1 LNADALQKLGLALAT
16 CALLAQ
22 SAWAG
27 SPGPPEDPFPVSAS
41 ADAPASPSAEPL
53 AAAPPADAATI
64 WQSLRYGGS
73 VLVGEFDAVLDLSP
87 ARSDTPSAPRWV
99 AELRTRMRSKLLPD
113 KEATVRAWF
122 DPTSATVDRFEKL
135 TLGRGASFKRFLF
148 REDGVERVRKEP
160 ARGEDPRRHETWAHE
175 RSSFVAF
182 DSASHG
188 CQLVSDPG
196 ALVYL
201 VSFGPGRWQE
211 DPGACVV
218 SGKTLYRI
226 SLAKRGQDVRELR
239 YRVRGDQDMVRSG
252 RRPITR
258 YEVVGT
264 PVAGET
270 TEPVTRMDILVD
282 DETELPFKIVIR
294 EGPLQVDVSL
304 QEAVLRQGAATVSP

>member
-1 LNADALQKLGLALAT
+1 LKADAVQKMGLALAT

-27 SPGPPEDPFPVSAS
+27 SPGPPEDPFEAGPSAT
-41 ADAPASPSAEPL
+41 APAPASLEPPT
-53 AAAPPADAATI
+53 AAPPTAAATI
-64 WQSLRYGGS
+64 WQTLRFGGS
-73 VLVGEFDAVLDLSP
+73 VVVGEFDAILDLSP
-87 ARSDTPSAPRWV
+87 ARSDTPSSPRWV
-99 AELRTRMRSKLLPD
+99 AELRTRMRSRLLPD

-122 DPTSATVDRFEKL
+122 DPTSASVDRFEKL
-135 TLGRGASFKRFLF
+135 TLGRGANFKRFLF
-148 REDGVERVRKEP
+148 REDGVERFRREP
-160 ARGEDPRRHETWAHE
+160 VRGEDPRRHETWANE

-188 CQLVSDPG
+188 CRLVSDPG

-218 SGKTLYRI
+218 SGRTLYRI
-226 SLAKRGQDVRELR
+226 SLVKRGHDVRELR
-239 YRVRGDQDMVRSG
+239 YRVRGEREQVRTG
-252 RRPITR
+252 RKPITR

-270 TEPVTRMDILVD
+270 NESVTRMEILVD
-282 DETELPFKIVIR
+282 DETELPFKVVIR
-294 EGPLQVDVSL
+294 EGPLQVDVEL
-304 QEAVLRQGAATVSP
+304 VEAVLRQGAATVSP